1 MRASGSGHNRARGNP
16 AFIISEPEPGTGE
29 SMISSGRVNLMHSNY
44 SPVIRTS
51 SFEDLSK
58 MIFRRLNCRILP
70 TVLAVVMFLPVT
82 GWTASVTNL
91 PPQRGYVNDF
101 AAVLDE
107 VSRGRL
113 ENILENLKQR
123 SGIELVIATVKSSG
137 EKDLYEY
144 SLNLSNEWSV
154 GQEADG
160 KKVLTLIAT
169 DTGRFFTQSSR
180 GAQKNLQP
188 GLIGYMGRRM
198 RPEFDARSY
207 KQGLFAGVEAFANII
222 GQDFNFT
229 FAELDRPA
237 IDRKATVAA
246 LAVPADTRRP
256 TGKEPK
262 TIPASV
268 VVPRQLNPA
277 LASTV
282 TLSAGGSKPAVSSTA
297 VEATKPTSAVVP
309 EKAAIANG
317 RPQLAAPVMMNA
329 VTRAAPEKDK
339 AKPKTETAKVDTII
353 EVGGQ
358 VRDVSGDH
366 PAKFKETRDVP
377 QGFFIQKLKV
387 NYNPVYSP
395 YFLAAKGLEIL
406 QLDQRFTVD
415 AGRFGKYRTQFVWDQ
430 IPHSFGTGK
439 SFLVR
444 TAPGLYQVS
453 PTLRARLQTL
463 SSPEARILPNSVLSN
478 TVRQELLTAPT
489 TDVRLRRDQALF
501 RQSYRPS
508 DKVELYAQF
517 SWLRN
522 RGTRPMS
529 AGTFVRRAVPAN
541 GLADIG
547 GAWEGVGQEFLEPI
561 DHRTYGFK
569 LGAQFRGDRWSAG
582 VEYDLSLFRNR
593 IGVVTFENPFRVTD
607 EQGCLPNPANP
618 LVPTCGASNR
628 FRMVRWHT
636 DLPPNNDS
644 HTISFWAKVD
654 LTRQTQV
661 RGLFSLAYWTQND
674 DFVPWTLNTAIVP
687 RIWDPGPPPSPVI
700 NPTDVNELPARSLN
714 GKMRNINQ
722 EYALVN
728 RKNNFRFQ
736 AQYRSQS
743 LDTQTAPIFFPG
755 YAAFGDSTWRAP
767 GTDFYNLPIENLD
780 WDFRHQN
787 VQSGFQWDLLPQ
799 LTWKMDY
806 EWDIWNRKF
815 RDVNRNNEHSIR
827 GRLDFET
834 NLSGG
839 GKPEGGKNSGA
850 TQDTMPGGA
859 MPGSVTTLRLK
870 ADYRYSN
877 RRALVY
883 NTQPLTLCMTGN
895 PDCPSAVGG
904 APASSP
910 QEAWVVTR
918 FTVMNVGVP
927 MEFNLLRRYDEND
940 RTRNDASLTLEL
952 LKGPNTS
959 LSASYRYLG
968 DKHDKS
974 FYGRLF
980 NRFSFID
987 AEFSHA
993 FENGVF
999 LYANYSRE
1007 TNSFAYRDL
1016 AHLLPNP
1023 AAPPGFIIQGTLAQ
1037 YPIANTWER
1046 TSRSSLDS
1054 FQLGINAAPQE
1065 GKWQFDLSYAYSFA
1079 RDRINTVNPF
1089 IPRADSILH
1098 AGVNPYPDTV
1108 VRRQDLNIVVTR
1120 RINESF
1126 EIGARYWYEPYKQD
1140 DFSYNVLQPYAHGS
1154 LTSETPKYLFQDA
1167 RYGSYRANVLSVF
1180 ARYAFEWNK

>member
-1 MRASGSGHNRARGNP
+1 
-16 AFIISEPEPGTGE
+16 
-29 SMISSGRVNLMHSNY
+29 
-44 SPVIRTS
+44 
-51 SFEDLSK
+51 
-58 MIFRRLNCRILP
+58 MIFRSLNCRILP
-70 TVLAVVMFLPVT
+70 AVLAVVMFLPVT
-82 GWTASVTNL
+82 DWAASKTNL
-91 PPQRGYVNDF
+91 PPRRGHVNDF
-101 AAVLDE
+101 AEVLDE

-113 ENILENLKQR
+113 ESILENLKQR
-123 SGIELVIATVKSSG
+123 SGIDLVIATVKSSG

-144 SLNLSNEWSV
+144 SLNLSSEWSV
-154 GQEADG
+154 AQEADG

-169 DTGRFFTQSSR
+169 DTGRFFTHSSR
-180 GAQKNLQP
+180 GAQKNLPP

-207 KQGLFAGVEAFANII
+207 KQGLFTGVEAFANII

-229 FAELDRPA
+229 FAALDRPA
-237 IDRKATVAA
+237 IDRKATVMAQAVSADTRKPAEKQPKTVPVSAVTSRQPNAA
-246 LAVPADTRRP
+246 LAS
-256 TGKEPK
+256 
-262 TIPASV
+262 I
-268 VVPRQLNPA
+268 
-277 LASTV
+277 V
-282 TLSAGGSKPAVSSTA
+282 TPSAGGPKLAVSSTA
-297 VEATKPTSAVVP
+297 VGATKPTSVVAP

-317 RPQLAAPVMMNA
+317 RPQPAAPVMVNA
-329 VTRAAPEKDK
+329 VTNVAPEKVK
-339 AKPKTETAKVDTII
+339 AKLKTETAKVDATIKN
-353 EVGGQ
+353 GGQ
-358 VRDVSGDH
+358 VPGVSGDH
-366 PAKFKETRDVP
+366 PAKFRETRDVP
-377 QGFFIQKLKV
+377 QGFSIQKLKV
-387 NYNPVYSP
+387 NYNPANSQ

-406 QLDQRFTVD
+406 QRDQRFTVD
-415 AGRFGKYRTQFVWDQ
+415 AGKFGKYRTQFVWDQ

-463 SSPEARILPNSVLSN
+463 TSPETRILPNSVLSN
-478 TVRQELLTAPT
+478 TVRQELLNAPT
-489 TDVRLRRDQALF
+489 TDVRLRRDRALF

-547 GAWEGVGQEFLEPI
+547 GAWEGIGQEFLEPI
-561 DHRTYGFK
+561 DHRTYDFK
-569 LGAQFRGDRWSAG
+569 LGTQFRGDRWSAG

-607 EQGCLPNPANP
+607 EEGCLPNPANP

-654 LTRQTQV
+654 LTPQTQV

-687 RIWDPGPPPSPVI
+687 THWDAASLI
-700 NPTDVNELPARSLN
+700 TNPTDVSQLPARSLN

-743 LDTQTAPIFFPG
+743 LDTQTTPIVFPG

-767 GTDFYNLPIENLD
+767 ATDFYNLPIENLD

-787 VQSGFQWDLLPQ
+787 VQAGFQWDVLPQ

-806 EWDIWNRKF
+806 GWEIWNRKF

-839 GKPEGGKNSGA
+839 KKNTGA
-850 TQDTMPGGA
+850 TPAVEITP
-859 MPGSVTTLRLK
+859 VTTLRLK
-870 ADYRYSN
+870 LDYRYSN
-877 RRALVY
+877 RRALSY
-883 NTQPLTLCMTGN
+883 NTQPLSFNASFPGSPAGGN
-895 PDCPSAVGG
+895 TT
-904 APASSP
+904 
-910 QEAWVVTR
+910 AWEVTR

-927 MEFNLLRRYDEND
+927 MEFNLLRRYDETD
-940 RTRNDASLTLEL
+940 RTRNDGSITVEL
-952 LKGPNTS
+952 LRGPSTS
-959 LSASYRYLG
+959 FSASYRYLG
-968 DKHDKS
+968 DEYDKS

-980 NRFSFID
+980 DRLSFVD

-993 FENGVF
+993 FENGSF

-1023 AAPPGFIIQGTLAQ
+1023 PAPPGTIVQGTLAQ

-1054 FQLGINAAPQE
+1054 FQFGINAAPQE
-1065 GKWQFDLSYAYSFA
+1065 GRLQNWQFDLSYALSFA
-1079 RDRINTVNPF
+1079 RDRISTINPF
-1089 IPRADSILH
+1089 TVRPDSILH

-1126 EIGARYWYEPYKQD
+1126 EIGARYWYEPYKLD
-1140 DFSYNVLQPYAHGS
+1140 DFSYNLLQPYAHGR

-1167 RYGSYRANVLSVF
+1167 RYGSYRANVFSVF
-1180 ARYAFEWNK
+1180 ASYWFGWNK